1 MQRAVPKSLS
11 SSLVQAQSRP
21 ARSPVQYALTLGISR
36 PARRLSGGAEAALK
50 LVTRDAT
57 FEAQGPQSVPI
68 YGRFEGHDGALL

>member
-1 MQRAVPKSLS
+1 
-11 SSLVQAQSRP
+11 
-21 ARSPVQYALTLGISR
+21 VQYALTLGISR